1 MTATQIDL
9 NKQERKTTKKK
20 QAYRNMDIGT
30 PLRPV
35 RQRPKQQEH
44 EVLNDWSHAS

>member
-1 MTATQIDL
+1 MTVTQIDL
-9 NKQERKTTKKK
+9 NKQERKYTKKK
-20 QAYRNMDIGT
+20 QSCRNVDIGT

-35 RQRPKQQEH
+35 RQRPKQQEY